1 MLRSMRV
8 LVVAATA
15 LSAGLFLAPTAA
27 LAAPREATSRPVQSE
42 GTSPP
47 VLKCLH
53 DGYTKYVRSNG
64 TAFNNVGACVVYVIL
79 GGTLVPKQ
87 TAKITGVTVFDASTT
102 AGREFAAVTGT
113 GFLPSA
119 HLTFTVTFAITG
131 VNDYSTLNSPP
142 GVSTDASG
150 AFTSGTNPAQT
161 TTYISL
167 ACGAANTVTVTATDG
182 TNTATG
188 KFSPPAC

>member
-8 LVVAATA
+8 LVVAATV
-15 LSAGLFLAPTAA
+15 LSAVLFLAPTAA
-27 LAAPREATSRPVQSE
+27 LAAPREGISLPVQSE
-42 GTSPP
+42 GISLT

-53 DGYTKYVRSNG
+53 DGYTKYVRSDG

-87 TAKITGVTVFDASTT
+87 TAKITGVNVYYVLQD
-102 AGREFAAVTGT
+102 REFAAVTGT
-113 GFLPSA
+113 GFLPNA

-131 VNDYSTLNSPP
+131 ANDYSTLNDAG

-150 AFTSGTNPAQT
+150 AFNSGTSLSQT
-161 TTYISL
+161 HTYIAL

-188 KFSPPAC
+188 AFNPPAC